1 MKNFY
6 RILVILAILTTNVF
20 IIRAQ
25 VDPPQD
31 PSCYTDY
38 YGCSTWTAWSNWITV
53 YSMFSETGNCQMYA
67 LYKVRHCASDP
78 TIIEVWIGQFG
89 IIPPQP
95 GEDCD
100 AALHYLFPN
109 WPNTTPL
116 DYDHAQKIKMKLY
129 RQAVIQEFGNIPVQ
143 NRPEC
148 GQDQPIKYGMSFPGS
163 CSMMCSYKYI
173 GNDEDKK
180 GKTIFHETP
189 CYETYCCG
197 KTYSVCWNPNTGE
210 EEITEYT
217 NGSTTG
223 NCDLPTGNPPFGRCY
238 PEPDDYQFLEA
249 TDCSNSCNY
258 GGE

>member
-1 MKNFY
+1 MKKFF
-6 RILVILAILTTNVF
+6 RTLVILAIIFASVF
-20 IIRAQ
+20 VSKAQ
-25 VDPPQD
+25 VEPPQG

-38 YGCSTWTAWSNWITV
+38 YDCPAWSAWSNWITV

-67 LYKVRHCASDP
+67 LYKVRHCISDP
-78 TIIEVWIGQFG
+78 TITEVWIGQFG

-100 AALHYLFPN
+100 AALLYLFPN

-129 RQAVIQEFGNIPVQ
+129 RQAVIQEFGNIPES
-143 NRPEC
+143 NRPIC
-148 GQDQPIKYGMSFPGS
+148 GQAQPIKYGMRFPGS
-163 CSMMCSYKYI
+163 CTMFCAYSDGYHPI
-173 GNDEDKK
+173 
-180 GKTIFHETP
+180 IIHETP

-197 KTYSVCWNPNTGE
+197 KTYSVCWNPNTNE

-223 NCDLPTGNPPFGRCY
+223 NCDLPTGNPPTGRCPSPPSGY
-238 PEPDDYQFLEA
+238 NPIGTTE
-249 TDCSNSCNY
+249 CNNSCNY